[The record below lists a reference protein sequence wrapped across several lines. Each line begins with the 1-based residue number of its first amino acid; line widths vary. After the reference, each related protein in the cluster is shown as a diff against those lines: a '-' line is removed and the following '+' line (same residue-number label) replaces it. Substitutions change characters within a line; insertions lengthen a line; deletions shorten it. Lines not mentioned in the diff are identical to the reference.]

1 MILQKI
7 AVGLAACMLI
17 GAIPT
22 LATSHADVGA
32 SQHGPSPSTSGSGVT
47 FTNCM
52 DAVSEGISACQAYT
66 PENFTIDGQ
75 SVTGGYF
82 VFFNNSGGQSDPT
95 VYDIF
100 QIPFPIVAGTQVIGA
115 GSVGALGAFL
125 CSTSETNQTQV
136 EDSNGTPMT
145 EVPCTANVTSSAG
158 IFTQLNANTLQFKNA
173 STSPWTFYT
182 DYTPNGNISGI
193 SFGTSTVPEPGTLG
207 LLCSG
212 VLALCGMARK
222 RRRDLR

>member
-1 MILQKI
+1 MIIQKI
-7 AVGLAACMLI
+7 AAGLAACILL

-22 LATSHADVGA
+22 FGTSHADVGA

-52 DAVSEGISACQAYT
+52 DAVSDGRSACQAYT

-82 VFFNNSGGQSDPT
+82 VYFNNSGGQSDPA

-115 GSVGALGAFL
+115 GSVGTLGAFL

-145 EVPCTANVTSSAG
+145 EVPCTANVISSVG
-158 IFTQLNANTLQFKNA
+158 ILMQPNANTLQFNNA

-193 SFGTSTVPEPGTLG
+193 SFGTASVPEPGTLG
-207 LLCSG
+207 LLFSG
-212 VLALCGMARK
+212 LLGLCGIA
-222 RRRDLR
+222 RRRVRE